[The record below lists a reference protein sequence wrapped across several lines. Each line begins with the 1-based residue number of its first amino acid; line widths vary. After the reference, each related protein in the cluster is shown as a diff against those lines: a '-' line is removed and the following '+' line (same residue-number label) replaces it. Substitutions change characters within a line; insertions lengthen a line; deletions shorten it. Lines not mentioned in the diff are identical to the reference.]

1 MKHYDYRKHSIYL
14 QMLALLLLAA
24 VISFAAFSMMYSL
37 SEYIVD
43 RYMES
48 TDYAD
53 KRNKKQIEAL
63 QAYIVKNN
71 LHSRNTVELN
81 RWVREQPLLSLS
93 IYKDGIVVF
102 NSNYPNHEIWEDEI
116 AFVNYDWMS
125 YDTIEF
131 SDGEAEIQLTGAYR
145 YQIFNMIRLLEMGLS
160 FLIFLFVV
168 LMGIRRKMAYIRLLS
183 KEVEILETGSLN
195 YQVTVK
201 GKDELTMLAVG
212 LESMRRSFLESRSR
226 EESVVRKNQRMI
238 TEMSHDLRTPITA
251 VLLYTEIILNGKTC
265 SSVQEKSYIE
275 KIRQKVLLVK
285 QRTDQLFAY
294 SLKAEEENETEI
306 KAGFFSDV
314 FYEPL
319 SEACGY
325 LEQKGFRVVVKGQW
339 PDKMIRYHEDYVIRI
354 VDNIISNIIKYADV
368 QKPVIIFIIQKK
380 EAIGLLFQNSVDPSD
395 YAIEST
401 GIGLQNIEKLMGR
414 MGGEYHSSCLKK
426 LYEIE
431 IVFPALNGLQGGD

>member
-1 MKHYDYRKHSIYL
+1 
-14 QMLALLLLAA
+14 MLALLL
-24 VISFAAFSMMYSL
+24 FAAALSFIAFSTMYSL

-43 RYMES
+43 RYMEN

-53 KRNKKQIEAL
+53 KRNKKQIDAL

-71 LHSRNTVELN
+71 LHSRNTVDLN
-81 RWVREQPLLSLS
+81 RWVKEQQLVSLS
-93 IYKDGIVVF
+93 IFKDGIVVF
-102 NSNYPNHEIWEDEI
+102 NSDYPDHEIWEDEI

-145 YQIFNMIRLLEMGLS
+145 YQIFNMIRLFEMGLS

-183 KEVEILETGSLN
+183 EEVEILETGSLN

-201 GKDELTMLAVG
+201 GKDELAMLAIG
-212 LESMRRSFLESRSR
+212 LESMRRSFLESRNR
-226 EESVVRKNQRMI
+226 EENVVRKNQRMI

-251 VLLYTEIILNGKTC
+251 VLLYTEIILSGKAC
-265 SSVQEKSYIE
+265 SAVQEKTYIE
-275 KIRQKVLLVK
+275 KIRQKALLVK
-285 QRTDQLFAY
+285 QRTDQLFSY

-306 KAGFFSDV
+306 KTGFFPEV

-319 SEACGY
+319 SEACGH
-325 LEQKGFRVVVKGQW
+325 LEQKGFQVVVKGQW

-354 VDNIISNIIKYADV
+354 IDNIVSNIIKYADV
-368 QKPVIIFIIQKK
+368 QKPVVIFIIQKK
-380 EAIGLLFQNSVDPSD
+380 KAIGFLFQNSVDNSD
-395 YAIEST
+395 FTIEST
-401 GIGLQNIEKLMGR
+401 GIGLQSIDNLMGR

-431 IVFPALNGLQGGD
+431 IVFPAINEQ